1 LQFVLLS
8 SSAVTEQP
16 IDFSQKWLVLLAVAA
31 STILATIDGS
41 IVNVAFP
48 TLVAELQTSFN
59 IIQWVALAYLLTIAT
74 LTMGMGRL
82 GDVVGKK
89 KLFVGG
95 IALFTVASALCGLVP
110 DVSWLIGFRVLQA
123 LGAVLILA
131 LGAAILVEAFPAQER
146 GKALGWIGTTVSLGI
161 ISGPVIGGILISS
174 FSWRAIFFVNIPVG
188 IIATYLALRY
198 VPNTAPAKGQRFDV
212 AGAALMSIALFA
224 LSLALTLGQ
233 DAGFSSPLIL
243 TGFVVSALSAVAF
256 VIVELR
262 SESPMLQLRLFKSP
276 VLTVSVVTGFL
287 AYSCLAA
294 TFFLLP
300 FYLEGVLGFD
310 VGQVGLL
317 LGAAPLMMGLVS
329 PISGTLSD
337 RLGIRRLTLLGLV
350 VIAAVYIGFTTF
362 DVDTTAA
369 HYLLLAVPLG
379 IGVGV
384 FNSPNNSAIMGS
396 VPPEYMGIGG
406 GLLTITR
413 LLGQISGVAVL
424 GSIWA
429 TSVAAA
435 SGGSLPPEGAS
446 AAERVA
452 QVAGLHTTF
461 IVAGVIMT
469 ASVLVGA
476 WGMRRER
483 EDRLDPAVVTA
494 EA

>member
-1 LQFVLLS
+1 MS
-8 SSAVTEQP
+8 SPAVTKPPEV
-16 IDFSQKWLVLLAVAA
+16 DYSQKWLVMLAVAA
-31 STILATIDGS
+31 TTMLATIDGS

-48 TLVAELQTSFN
+48 TLVEALGTSFN

-89 KLFVGG
+89 KLFVAG
-95 IALFTVASALCGLVP
+95 IVIFTVASALCGLVP
-110 DVSWLIGFRVLQA
+110 NVSWLIGFRVLQA
-123 LGAVLILA
+123 MGAVLILA
-131 LGAAILVEAFPAQER
+131 LGAAILVEAFPPHER

-161 ISGPVIGGILISS
+161 ISGPVLGGILISS

-188 IIATYLALRY
+188 IIGALLASRY
-198 VPNTAPAKGQRFDV
+198 VPNTAPPRGQRFDIG
-212 AGAALMSIALFA
+212 GAALMSLSLFS

-233 DAGFSSPLIL
+233 DDGFGSPLIL
-243 TGFVVSALSAVAF
+243 TGFAISALAAIAF
-256 VIVELR
+256 VVVELR
-262 SESPMLQLRLFKSP
+262 VESPMLQLRLFKSP
-276 VLTVSVVTGFL
+276 MLTVSVIGGFL
-287 AYSCLAA
+287 VFSCLAA
-294 TFFLLP
+294 TFFLMP

-317 LGAAPLMMGLVS
+317 LGAAPLMMGIFS
-329 PISGTLSD
+329 PLSGTLSD
-337 RLGIRRLTLLGLV
+337 RIGIRRLTLTGLV
-350 VIAAVYIGFTTF
+350 IIAAVYLGFTTF
-362 DVDTTAA
+362 DVNTTAL
-369 HYLLLAVPLG
+369 HYLLLAIPLG
-379 IGVGV
+379 IGIGL

-413 LLGQISGVAVL
+413 LLGQITGVAVL

-429 TSVAAA
+429 TRVAAA
-435 SGGSLPPEGAS
+435 SGGTVPAAGAS
-446 AAERVA
+446 AADPLA

-461 IVAGVIMT
+461 IVAGIIMT
-469 ASVLVGA
+469 ASVVIGI

-483 EDRLDPAVVTA
+483 RDLLQPSVAPA

>member
-1 LQFVLLS
+1 V
-8 SSAVTEQP
+8 QP
-16 IDFSQKWLVLLAVAA
+16 RQADHGNKWLVLVAVAA
-31 STILATIDGS
+31 STLLATIDGS
-41 IVNVAFP
+41 IVNVAMP
-48 TLVAELQTSFN
+48 TLVEELDTSFN
-59 IIQWVALAYLLTIAT
+59 IIQWVALGYLLTIAT
-74 LTMGMGRL
+74 LTMSMGRL

-89 KLFVGG
+89 KLFLTG
-95 IALFTVASALCGLVP
+95 IVVFTVASALCGLVP

-131 LGAAILVEAFPAQER
+131 LGAAILVEAFPPNER

-161 ISGPVIGGILISS
+161 VSGPVIGGLLISS

-188 IIATYLALRY
+188 IVGTYLALRH
-198 VPNTAPAKGQRFDV
+198 VPNTTPPRGQRFDL
-212 AGAALMSIALFA
+212 AGAILMSLSLFA
-224 LSLALTLGQ
+224 LSLSLTLGQ
-233 DAGFSSPLIL
+233 EAGFTDPMII
-243 TGFVVSALSAVAF
+243 GGFMVAVAAAIAFVV
-256 VIVELR
+256 VELR
-262 SESPMLQLRLFKSP
+262 VESPMLQLRLFRSP
-276 VLTVSVVTGFL
+276 MLTVSVVTGFL

-300 FYLEGVLGFD
+300 FYLEGVLGFG

-317 LGAAPLMMGLVS
+317 IGAAPLMMGIFS

-337 RLGIRRLTLLGLV
+337 RFGVRRLTLLGLL
-350 VIAAVYIGFTTF
+350 IISAAYLGFTTF

-369 HYLLLAVPLG
+369 HYLLIAIPLG
-379 IGVGV
+379 IGVGI

-429 TSVAAA
+429 TSVATA
-435 SGGSLPPEGAS
+435 SGGTLPPEGAS
-446 AAERVA
+446 GADPIA

-461 IVAGVIMT
+461 IVAGIIMA

-476 WGMRRER
+476 WGMRRESR
-483 EDRLDPAVVTA
+483 DRLQPAVAGTNA
-494 EA
+494 

>member
-1 LQFVLLS
+1 MLI
-8 SSAVTEQP
+8 A
-16 IDFSQKWLVLLAVAA
+16 IAA
-31 STILATIDGS
+31 STILATIDAS

-48 TLVAELQTSFN
+48 TLVEDLETSFN
-59 IIQWVALAYLLTIAT
+59 IIQWVALAYLVTIAT

-89 KLFVGG
+89 QLFVGG
-95 IALFTVASALCGLVP
+95 IILFTVASALCGLVP

-131 LGAAILVEAFPAQER
+131 LGAAILVEAFPPNER

-161 ISGPVIGGILISS
+161 VSGPVLGGLLISS

-188 IIATYLALRY
+188 IISTFLALRY
-198 VPNTAPAKGQRFDV
+198 VPRTEPIRGQRFDL

-233 DAGFSSPLIL
+233 DQGFTSPLIL
-243 TGFVVSALSAVAF
+243 SGFIVSALAAIAF

-262 SESPMLQLRLFKSP
+262 VESPMLQLRLFRSP

-287 AYSCLAA
+287 AYSSVAA

-300 FYLEGVLGFD
+300 FYLEGVLGFE

-337 RLGIRRLTLLGLV
+337 RFGIRRLTLWGLV
-350 VIAAVYIGFTTF
+350 VIAAAYLGFTTF

-369 HYLLLAVPLG
+369 HYLLIAVPLG
-379 IGVGV
+379 IGFGV

-413 LLGQISGVAVL
+413 LLGQISGIAVL

-429 TSVAAA
+429 TSVARA
-435 SGGSLPPEGAS
+435 SGGSLPAEGAS
-446 AAERVA
+446 AADPIA
-452 QVAGLHTTF
+452 QVTGLHTTF
-461 IVAGVIMT
+461 VVAGVIMA
-469 ASVLVGA
+469 ASVIVGA

-483 EDRLDPAVVTA
+483 RDRFDLAVATA
-494 EA
+494 DA

>member
-1 LQFVLLS
+1 LS
-8 SSAVTEQP
+8 SPAVTIP
-16 IDFSQKWLVLLAVAA
+16 PVDHSQKWLVLIAVAA
-31 STILATIDGS
+31 STILATIDAS

-48 TLVAELQTSFN
+48 TLVADLQTSFN

-95 IALFTVASALCGLVP
+95 IVLFTVSSALCGLVP

-123 LGAVLILA
+123 GGAVLILA
-131 LGAAILVEAFPAQER
+131 LGAAILVEAFPPNER

-161 ISGPVIGGILISS
+161 ISGPVIGGLLISS

-188 IIATYLALRY
+188 IITTVLALRY
-198 VPNTAPAKGQRFDV
+198 VPSTEPIRGQKFDL
-212 AGAALMSIALFA
+212 AGAALMSISLFA

-233 DAGFSSPLIL
+233 DEGFSSPLIL
-243 TGFVVSALSAVAF
+243 SGFVVSAITAIGF

-262 SESPMLQLRLFKSP
+262 VESPMLQLRLFRSP

-287 AYSCLAA
+287 TYSSLAA

-300 FYLEGVLGFD
+300 FYLEGVLGFE

-337 RLGIRRLTLLGLV
+337 RFGIRRLTLWGLV
-350 VIAAVYIGFTTF
+350 VIAAVYLGFTTF
-362 DVDTTAA
+362 DVDTTAG
-369 HYLLLAVPLG
+369 HYLILAIPLG
-379 IGVGV
+379 IGVGI

-413 LLGQISGVAVL
+413 LLGQITGIAVL

-429 TSVAAA
+429 TSVARA
-435 SGGSLPPEGAS
+435 SGGSLPAEGAS
-446 AAERVA
+446 AADPLA

-461 IVAGVIMT
+461 IVAGVIMA
-469 ASVLVGA
+469 ASVIVGA
-476 WGMRRER
+476 WGMRQER
-483 EDRLDPAVVTA
+483 RDRLDPVVATA
-494 EA
+494 DA

>member
-1 LQFVLLS
+1 LS
-8 SSAVTEQP
+8 SPAVTPQP
-16 IDFSQKWLVLLAVAA
+16 DIEHSSKWLILVAVAA
-31 STILATIDGS
+31 STMLATIDGS
-41 IVNVAFP
+41 IVNVAMP
-48 TLVAELQTSFN
+48 TLVEELDTSFN
-59 IIQWVALAYLLTIAT
+59 IIQWVALGYLLTIAT
-74 LTMGMGRL
+74 LTMSMGRL

-89 KLFVGG
+89 KLFVAG
-95 IALFTVASALCGLVP
+95 IVVFTVASALCGLVP

-131 LGAAILVEAFPAQER
+131 LGAAILVEAFPPNER

-161 ISGPVIGGILISS
+161 VSGPVIGGLLISS

-188 IIATYLALRY
+188 IVGTYLALRH
-198 VPNTAPAKGQRFDV
+198 VPNTTPPRGQRFDL
-212 AGAALMSIALFA
+212 AGAILMSLSLFA
-224 LSLALTLGQ
+224 LSLSLTLGQ
-233 DAGFSSPLIL
+233 EAGFSDPMIIG
-243 TGFVVSALSAVAF
+243 GFAVSVAAAIAF
-256 VIVELR
+256 VLVELR
-262 SESPMLQLRLFKSP
+262 VESPMLQLRLFRSP

-300 FYLEGVLGFD
+300 FYLEGVLGFG

-317 LGAAPLMMGLVS
+317 IGAAPLMMGIFS

-337 RLGIRRLTLLGLV
+337 RFGIRRLTLLGLL
-350 VIAAVYIGFTTF
+350 IISAAYLGFTTF
-362 DVDTTAA
+362 DVNTTAA
-369 HYLLLAVPLG
+369 HYLLIAIPLG
-379 IGVGV
+379 IGVGI

-435 SGGSLPPEGAS
+435 AGGSLPSEGAS
-446 AAERVA
+446 GADPVA

-461 IVAGVIMT
+461 IVAGIIMAT
-469 ASVLVGA
+469 SVLVGA
-476 WGMRRER
+476 WGMRRESR
-483 EDRLDPAVVTA
+483 DRLQPAVAGTNA
-494 EA
+494 

>member
-1 LQFVLLS
+1 LS
-8 SSAVTEQP
+8 SSAVTTQQ
-16 IDFSQKWLVLLAVAA
+16 IDYSRKWLVLIAVAA
-31 STILATIDGS
+31 STVLATIDAS

-48 TLVAELQTSFN
+48 TLVVELETSFN
-59 IIQWVALAYLLTIAT
+59 IIQWVALGYLLTIAT

-95 IALFTVASALCGLVP
+95 IALFTIASTLCGLVP

-123 LGAVLILA
+123 VGAVLILA
-131 LGAAILVEAFPAQER
+131 LGAAILVEAFPPSER

-161 ISGPVIGGILISS
+161 VSGPVIGGLLISS

-188 IIATYLALRY
+188 IVGTLLALRY
-198 VPNTAPAKGQRFDV
+198 VPNTRPPKGQKFDI
-212 AGAALMSIALFA
+212 AGAALMSLSLFS

-233 DAGFSSPLIL
+233 DAGFGSPLIL
-243 TGFVVSALSAVAF
+243 AGFVVSALAAIAF

-262 SESPMLQLRLFKSP
+262 VESPMLQLRLFRSP
-276 VLTVSVVTGFL
+276 VLTVSVVTGFF
-287 AYSCLAA
+287 AYSCLAG

-300 FYLEGVLGFD
+300 FYLEGVLGFN
-310 VGQVGLL
+310 VGQVGFL

-337 RLGIRRLTLLGLV
+337 RLGIRRLTLLGLAMIAV
-350 VIAAVYIGFTTF
+350 VYLGFTTF
-362 DVDTTAA
+362 DIDTTAT
-369 HYLLLAVPLG
+369 HYLLLAIPLG
-379 IGVGV
+379 IGVGI

-413 LLGQISGVAVL
+413 LLGQISGIAIL

-435 SGGSLPPEGAS
+435 SGGSLPLEGAPAAS
-446 AAERVA
+446 AIA

-461 IVAGVIMT
+461 IVAGAIMT
-469 ASVLVGA
+469 ASVIVGA

-483 EDRLDPAVVTA
+483 QDRLKPAIAVA
-494 EA
+494 DA

>member
-1 LQFVLLS
+1 MS
-8 SSAVTEQP
+8 SPAVTEQP
-16 IDFSQKWLVLLAVAA
+16 IDFSQKWLVLTAVAA
-31 STILATIDGS
+31 STILATIDAS

-48 TLVAELQTSFN
+48 TLVTELDTSFN
-59 IIQWVALAYLLTIAT
+59 VIQWVALAYLLTIAT

-89 KLFVGG
+89 RLFVGG
-95 IALFTVASALCGLVP
+95 IALFTVASAFCGLVP

-123 LGAVLILA
+123 VGAVLILA
-131 LGAAILVEAFPAQER
+131 LGAAILVEAFPAGER
-146 GKALGWIGTTVSLGI
+146 GKAMGWIGTTVSLGI
-161 ISGPVIGGILISS
+161 ISGPVIGGLLISS

-188 IIATYLALRY
+188 IIGTFLALRY
-198 VPNTAPAKGQRFDV
+198 VPNTSPPRGQKFDI
-212 AGAALMSIALFA
+212 AGAALMSIALFS
-224 LSLALTLGQ
+224 LSLALTMGQ
-233 DAGFSSPLIL
+233 EAGFGSPLIL
-243 TGFVVSALSAVAF
+243 TGFAVSAMAAVAF

-262 SESPMLQLRLFKSP
+262 VESPMLQLRLFKSP
-276 VLTVSVVTGFL
+276 MLTVSVVTGFL

-300 FYLEGVLGFD
+300 FYLEGVLRFE

-329 PISGTLSD
+329 PISGNLSD
-337 RLGIRRLTLLGLV
+337 RFGVRRLTLLGLV
-350 VIAAVYIGFTTF
+350 MIAVAYLGFTTF
-362 DVDTTAA
+362 DIDTTAG

-413 LLGQISGVAVL
+413 LLGQITGVAVL

-435 SGGSLPPEGAS
+435 SGGSLPAEGAS
-446 AAERVA
+446 SADPVA
-452 QVAGLHTTF
+452 QVAGLHMTF
-461 IVAGVIMT
+461 IVAGAIMT
-469 ASVLVGA
+469 TSLIVGA

-483 EDRLDPAVVTA
+483 QDRSEPAVATA